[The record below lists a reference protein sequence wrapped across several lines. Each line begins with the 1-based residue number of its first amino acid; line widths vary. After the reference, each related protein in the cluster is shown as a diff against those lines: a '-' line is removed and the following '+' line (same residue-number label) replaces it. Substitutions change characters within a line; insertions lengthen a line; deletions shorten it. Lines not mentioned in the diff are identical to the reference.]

1 MISRDIGV
9 CGVVCEEVRML
20 DSVDFSGR
28 PFHFIGIGGIGMSAL
43 AYILARQKLP
53 VSGSDLR
60 LSHITQRLQEEG
72 AHIFWSQDAV
82 NLEFF
87 STYQDKLDKSE
98 KKDPSNLSDDPA
110 HRTNGKSNG
119 TPGGLSGSAA
129 SSDISPAAKDL
140 SSLQRDSS
148 HLPQV
153 ICSTAI
159 NSNNAE
165 YRAAIELGCPI
176 FHRSDLLA
184 ALIKEYQ
191 GIAVAGTHGKT
202 TTSSLIAYLLLQ
214 TGLDPTIVIGG
225 EVAAWQG
232 NARLGDSNV
241 LVAEADE
248 SDGSLAKLSAHI
260 GVVTNIELDHP
271 DHYNTLDEVIDVFR
285 TFSDQCQTLVGC
297 IDCSSVREVLQPDI
311 TYSLDRELGADYT
324 ADAIE
329 HQLTGTTA
337 NIWERGQLLGTLRL
351 PLMGQHNLSNALAA
365 IAVGRHLGISFSD
378 ITETLKDFQGA
389 RRRFERRGFSNGIL
403 FIDDYAH
410 HPSEIEA
417 TLSAARIHIS
427 EELVPSTPKRIIAV
441 FQPHRYSRAAV
452 LAKEFAQAFDAADRV
467 IVTDIYS
474 AGEPNVHNITGRQ
487 VAEMISVHHPQTDYH
502 ASLPDVQ
509 KALMETL
516 QPGDIVLFLT
526 AGNLNQ
532 IIPELIAF
540 YEQTDPTNRPE
551 ACHQT

>member
-1 MISRDIGV
+1 
-9 CGVVCEEVRML
+9 ML
-20 DSVDFSGR
+20 DSLDLSGR

-43 AYILARQKLP
+43 AYILTRQKLP

-72 AHIFWSQDAV
+72 AHIFWSQDAT

-87 STYQDKLDKSE
+87 SASPDKLDKSE
-98 KKDPSNLSDDPA
+98 RKVLSNLSNDSA
-110 HRTNGKSNG
+110 NIGNNQSNG
-119 TPGGLSGSAA
+119 PTAGLPG
-129 SSDISPAAKDL
+129 SSPQFDNSPMVNDR
-140 SSLQRDSS
+140 SSLQRFDS

-159 NSNNAE
+159 NPNNAE
-165 YRAAIELGCPI
+165 YQAAIELGCPI

-184 ALIKEYQ
+184 ALIKDYQ
-191 GIAVAGTHGKT
+191 SIAVAGTHGKT

-214 TGLDPTIVIGG
+214 TGFDPTIIIGG
-225 EVAAWQG
+225 EVPAWQG
-232 NARLGDSNV
+232 NARLGCSDL

-271 DHYNTLDEVIDVFR
+271 DHYNNLDEVLDVFR
-285 TFSDQCQTLVGC
+285 TFSNQCQTLVGC
-297 IDCSSVREVLQPDI
+297 IDCPSVRQVLQPDI
-311 TYSLDRELGADYT
+311 TYSLHRESGADYT
-324 ADAIE
+324 ADEVE

-337 NIWERGQLLGTLRL
+337 KIWERGQLLGTLRL

-365 IAVGRHLGISFSD
+365 IAVGRHLGIPFMD
-378 ITETLKDFQGA
+378 IAEAIKDFQGA
-389 RRRFERRGFSNGIL
+389 RRRFERRGFCNGIL

-417 TLSAARIHIS
+417 TLSAAKIHIS
-427 EELVPSTPKRIIAV
+427 EEFGSSTPKRIIAV
-441 FQPHRYSRAAV
+441 FQPHRYSRAIA
-452 LAKEFAQAFDAADRV
+452 LGKEFAQAFGAADQV

-487 VAEMISVHHPQTDYH
+487 VAEMISAQHSQTDYQ
-502 ASLPDVQ
+502 ASLPEVQ
-509 KALMETL
+509 KALTETL
-516 QPGDIVLFLT
+516 QPGDVVLFLT

-532 IIPELIAF
+532 IIPDLIAF
-540 YEQTDPTNRPE
+540 YEQTDLSNRQE
-551 ACHQT
+551 ACHQA